1 MATIN
6 GSEVA
11 AGNDELYL
19 ASLIPAR
26 RRKILTERHN
36 RFQCTCERYF
46 LNTEQNLLKPQKAM
60 KVGTN
65 TQGGTVFHHKRL

>member
-6 GSEVA
+6 ESEVA

-26 RRKILTERHN
+26 RRKIWTERHN

-46 LNTEQNLLKPQKAM
+46 EILSKIC
-60 KVGTN
+60 
-65 TQGGTVFHHKRL
+65 